1 VSECYQRRRSCGWLR
16 RCRGTTR
23 RRSVAAGEHRRSEE
37 PCRAPGYPRQ
47 RMTVAAAVADERR
60 SLLGEVEKEAVD

>member
-1 VSECYQRRRSCGWLR
+1 
-16 RCRGTTR
+16 
-23 RRSVAAGEHRRSEE
+23 VAAGEHRRSEE